1 MSEVNKIIA
10 IIPARDGSKS
20 ITHKNVQMLNDM
32 PLFVHSIEIAA
43 EIKNISE
50 VFLLTN
56 NSWYADIARLYG
68 AKVPYLRSKD
78 SSSDFARD
86 SLVIQEFFERQSIFK
101 AHDNLLIIWLRP
113 THPFRQAEIV
123 NTLVSNFVRG
133 NFCSARS
140 ISVSKQTPYKMWTIT
155 DSGALTRVVGEQSDD
170 FHNAPRQNIPRT
182 YWQNG
187 YLDIFYPCYIQ
198 QQTCRIHIEKIGP
211 LLMDESDFLDVD
223 LDYPEDFINA
233 EKKGLKL
240 INSRSKA
247 KMLENRFIG
256 GIDHKRYGS

>member
-1 MSEVNKIIA
+1 
-10 IIPARDGSKS
+10 
-20 ITHKNVQMLNDM
+20 M
-32 PLFVHSIEIAA
+32 PLFVHSIKIAA

-78 SSSDFARD
+78 SSSDYARD
-86 SLVIQEFFERQSIFK
+86 NLVIREFFERQSVIK
-101 AHDNLLIIWLRP
+101 AHHNPLIIWLRP
-113 THPFRQAEIV
+113 THPFRQAEIL
-123 NTLVSNFVRG
+123 NKLVSNFATS

-140 ISVSKQTPYKMWTIT
+140 ISVSKQTPYKMWSIT
-155 DSGALTRVVGEQSDD
+155 DNGALTRVVGEQGDD
-170 FHNAPRQNIPRT
+170 LHNAPRQNIPKT

-198 QQTCRIHIEKIGP
+198 KQTCRIHIGKIGP
-211 LLMDESDFLDVD
+211 LLLDESDFLDVD

-233 EKKGLKL
+233 EKIGLKI
-240 INSRSKA
+240 INRSSKA
-247 KMLENRFIG
+247 QKLGNRFIG